1 MREWEEDI
9 FRVPSY
15 LFQSKSHAERGGFSR
30 ASEIPAVFKEKFE
43 DLKNPKQKDIW
54 LPGFLKKAM
63 TLERD
68 CKVDLDLPFH
78 ERKDSF
84 HF

>member
-54 LPGFLKKAM
+54 LPGFLKKGYDTGKGLQGGSRLA
-63 TLERD
+63 
-68 CKVDLDLPFH
+68 F
-78 ERKDSF
+78 S
-84 HF
+84 